1 MTKTYRVLG
10 MTCDGCAKAVTNA
23 IKTAVPEAAV
33 EVDLDGKQAT
43 VEGADDDGAIQQAVE
58 SVGFEYGGPA

>member
-23 IKTAVPEAAV
+23 IKTAEPEAAV
-33 EVDLDGKQAT
+33 EVDLDGKQVT
-43 VEGADDDGAIQQAVE
+43 VEGAGDDSAIQQAIE
-58 SVGFEYGGPA
+58 SAGFEYGGPA

>member
-33 EVDLDGKQAT
+33 EVDLDGKQVT
-43 VEGADDDGAIQQAVE
+43 VEGADDDGTIQQAVE
-58 SVGFEYGGPA
+58 SAGFEYGGPA

>member
-1 MTKTYRVLG
+1 MTAS
-10 MTCDGCAKAVTNA
+10 AKAVTNA

-33 EVDLDGKQAT
+33 EVDLDGKQVT

>member
-23 IKTAVPEAAV
+23 IKTATPEAAV
-33 EVDLDGKQAT
+33 EVDLDAKQVT
-43 VEGADDDGAIQQAVE
+43 VEGAGDDSAIQQAIE
-58 SVGFEYGGPA
+58 SAGFEYGGPA

>member
-1 MTKTYRVLG
+1 
-10 MTCDGCAKAVTNA
+10 MTCDGGATAVTNA
-23 IKTAVPEAAV
+23 ITTAAPEAAV